1 MKKHSKALWSVLA
14 LVIAVLTVRAVFMG
28 SGMTLRQ
35 LREGLES
42 VDPLWMFPAVLCM
55 FGIIYFE
62 GEALRKILRSTGFH
76 PKRRQV
82 FLYSA
87 ADAYFSAITPSAT
100 GGQPASAF
108 FMIRDGISGPVAAA
122 ALLLNL
128 MMYTVSLVVCGLISI
143 LVRPLVFF
151 RLSPGSKLLIAAGL
165 LVIVLQVIVF
175 WLVLKKPLMFRHA
188 AYALIGFLHRIHLMH
203 KPEKWKQKVLHM
215 LHEYDS
221 CVKILSG
228 HRNMLWY
235 AFAMNMLQRA
245 SQFTGVIFVYRALGG
260 SWQHCADLWVI
271 QCLVY
276 IGVYCVPIPGSMGVT
291 DALMLDGYLKL
302 MTKSLAFQVQMIWRG
317 LSFYLCVG
325 LSGLTVLAG
334 YLHQRRRKKER
345 AGAALRKKQESNNGG
360 N

>member
-1 MKKHSKALWSVLA
+1 MKKYSKVLWSVLA
-14 LVIAVLTVRAVFMG
+14 LLIAVLTVRTVFLG
-28 SGMTLRQ
+28 SGMTLQQ
-35 LREGLES
+35 LKEGLES
-42 VDPLWMFPAVLCM
+42 ADPAWMLPALFCM
-55 FGIIYFE
+55 FGIVFFE
-62 GEALRKILRSTGFH
+62 GEALVEILRSTGH
-76 PKRRQV
+76 RRKRWQG

-100 GGQPASAF
+100 GGQPGSAF
-108 FMIRDGISGPVAAA
+108 FMMRDRISAPVTAAV
-122 ALLLNL
+122 LLVNL

-143 LVRPLVFF
+143 MVRPMVFF
-151 RLSPGSKLLIAAGL
+151 RLSPGSKLLISAGL
-165 LVIVLQVIVF
+165 AVILLQVIVF
-175 WLVLKKPLMFRHA
+175 WLALKKPAMLKAIAF
-188 AYALIGFLHRIHLMH
+188 ALIRILHRIHVMH
-203 KPEKWKQKVLHM
+203 KPEKWKHKVEHM

-228 HRNMLWY
+228 HRKVLWT
-235 AFAMNMLQRA
+235 AFLMNMLQRA
-245 SQFTGVIFVYRALGG
+245 SQFTGVIFVCRALGG
-260 SWQHCADLWVI
+260 SWSHCADLWVI

-334 YLHQRRRKKER
+334 YLLQKRRRKKELEKLGPDKRR
-345 AGAALRKKQESNNGG
+345 AMR
-360 N
+360 